1 MARLPNRWDIG
12 PMLNALAMS
21 GMYGAVGEAL
31 MDALERVIAALGAG
45 TVAALVLAA
54 LVLGVEALVR
64 RPWGRRKSRKPAG
77 GRPAAIRTRRGKAY
91 R

>member
-1 MARLPNRWDIG
+1 
-12 PMLNALAMS
+12 MLNALAMS
-21 GMYGAVGEAL
+21 GMYGALGEAL

-54 LVLGVEALVR
+54 LVFGVEALAR
-64 RPWGRRKSRKPAG
+64 RPWGRKTKKSRKPG
-77 GRPAAIRTRRGKAY
+77 GRPAAIWKPRGKAY